1 MKKRY
6 FHELEA
12 LLSERNTDYRDAE
25 DYAQHKIRESRLPA
39 EEYEPEDIG
48 YRMSIKIRAHY
59 FADGRE
65 TCRAYLKALR
75 AEGYADYRDTQEQ
88 THEPPAERG
97 FDSYEKKPYY
107 IAYCF
112 HKINL
117 R

>member
-1 MKKRY
+1 MPFYGENFSANARSERKKRY

-75 AEGYADYRDTQEQ
+75 AEGYADYRE
-88 THEPPAERG
+88 
-97 FDSYEKKPYY
+97 
-107 IAYCF
+107 
-112 HKINL
+112 
-117 R
+117 